1 MSHKIQ
7 IITMCTYNIN
17 WSWTCWLLEPKVAM
31 VLVIIKAGVRVRWVS
46 DYDAGWCI
54 QVSFLY
60 KGKRPILLWVSG
72 VHWNPC
78 KKKSRVI
85 FIVMTKTSFFQ
96 RMYSMKIFNQN
107 TYRKYRFTVHFIVST
122 SQEVTILKISFLRVN
137 WTKSNYI

>member
-1 MSHKIQ
+1 MIVFYNVYMHEHWIIWFDTINILKIYDIEWQTMSHKIQ

-17 WSWTCWLLEPKVAM
+17 WSWTCWRLEPKVAM

-60 KGKRPILLWVSG
+60 KGKSPILLWVSG
-72 VHWNPC
+72 VHWNPF
-78 KKKSRVI
+78 KKKGLVI

-96 RMYSMKIFNQN
+96 RMYSMKNSI
-107 TYRKYRFTVHFIVST
+107 
-122 SQEVTILKISFLRVN
+122 KIH
-137 WTKSNYI
+137 KKI